1 MITLGFQAGYGLK
14 QFQNDEEKEQLLFSN
29 WFRFFVS
36 RLRFFLFERKILFIH
51 LQSSFLFAENIMLV
65 LKDF

>member
-1 MITLGFQAGYGLK
+1 MDSQAGYGLK

-51 LQSSFLFAENIMLV
+51 LQISFLFAENISW
-65 LKDF
+65 F

>member
-1 MITLGFQAGYGLK
+1 MDSQAGYGLK

-36 RLRFFLFERKILFIH
+36 RLRFFLFERKILFIL
-51 LQSSFLFAENIMLV
+51 LQISFLFAENISW
-65 LKDF
+65 F